1 MSKTIVINQ
10 PYIET
15 PSPSVVM
22 LCSTVEFEGASHIL
36 WYETD
41 VQWSEYLCTE
51 RADAFLVNL
60 LLFAMERGA
69 NIVCKCDI
77 SERLYYQLTEYLIPC
92 IASHISRYQSIAIEG
107 NLSSEKLP
115 SANAFGTGVSG
126 GVDSLYTVL
135 KHLKRNDGHS
145 LTHLLFCNAGT
156 NGDFGGEDAR
166 ETYRL
171 RYAFLKGFADE
182 CNLSVVPVDT
192 NINEFLNQVQEATH
206 TFRTLST
213 SLIFQKLF
221 SVYWYGSGYPF
232 DKFRFSAGDTAGYD
246 LLTMQ
251 CISTENLTFYSSGGE
266 TTRLGKLK
274 FISDNELAQKYL
286 NVCIAGG
293 IPNCGHCE
301 KCRRTIMGLYAIGKL
316 DSFSQ
321 CFNLKDIKDHIFQH
335 KMFAYFHRNRLDWP
349 EIYQSL
355 REQGEINTFNIV
367 TYYCCLLIAVPKIIV
382 YKLKMKS
389 KASLKQAA
397 NHIIYNI

>member
-166 ETYRL
+166 ETYRS

-182 CNLSVVPVDT
+182 CNLPVVSVDT
-192 NINEFLNQVQEATH
+192 NINEFLNQVQEPTS
-206 TFRTLST
+206 TFRTLSAP
-213 SLIFQKLF
+213 LAFQKLF
-221 SVYWYGSGYPF
+221 SVYYYGSTYPF
-232 DKFRFSAGDTAGYD
+232 DDFKFAFENPSHYE
-246 LLTMQ
+246 LLNMQ
-251 CISTENLTFYSSGGE
+251 CLATENITFYCSGGE
-266 TTRLGKLK
+266 TTRMGKLR
-274 FISDNELAQKYL
+274 FISDNKFAQKYL

-301 KCRRTIMGLYAIGKL
+301 KCRRTIMGLFAINKL
-316 DSFSQ
+316 DNFARY
-321 CFNLKDIKDHIFQH
+321 FDLKDIKDHIFQH

>member
-1 MSKTIVINQ
+1 MSKTIIINQ
-10 PYIET
+10 PYIDT
-15 PSPSVVM
+15 PSPSVVR
-22 LCSTVEFEGASHIL
+22 LCSNIEYEGTSHNI

-41 VQWSEYLCTE
+41 AQWTEYLCTE

-69 NIVCKCDI
+69 NIICKCDI
-77 SERLYYQLTEYLIPC
+77 SERLYYQFTEYLIPC
-92 IASHISRYQSIAIEG
+92 ISSHISKYQSIAIEG

-213 SLIFQKLF
+213 SLVFQKLF

-301 KCRRTIMGLYAIGKL
+301 KCRRTIMGLFAINKL
-316 DSFSQ
+316 DNFAR
-321 CFNLKDIKDHIFQH
+321 CFDLKDIKDHIFQH
-335 KMFAYFHRNRLDWP
+335 KMFAYFHRNRTDWP

-355 REQGEINTFNIV
+355 REHGEINTFNII
-367 TYYCCLLIAVPKIIV
+367 TYYCYLMIAIPKIIV
-382 YKLKMKS
+382 YKMKMKS
-389 KASLKQAA
+389 KVSFKQAA
-397 NHIIYNI
+397 NHIVYNI